1 MIPVNIEALK
11 RDMISSLAVQYPELG
26 TEGRRILSDAL
37 VGRRV
42 EKGGTILT
50 EGEVANSIMF
60 VGRGMVRQFYYK
72 NKKDVTEHFSYEGS
86 VLACLE
92 SLFTRQPSK
101 IIVEA
106 LELTVIFE
114 LKWDDIQRLVEISPE
129 MNRFYRKLL
138 ENALILSQQK
148 ADAWRFETAKSRYQR
163 MLKEY
168 PEVIKRAP
176 MLQIASYLLM
186 TPETLSRIRSEI

>member
-1 MIPVNIEALK
+1 
-11 RDMISSLAVQYPELG
+11 
-26 TEGRRILSDAL
+26 
-37 VGRRV
+37 
-42 EKGGTILT
+42 
-50 EGEVANSIMF
+50 
-60 VGRGMVRQFYYK
+60 
-72 NKKDVTEHFSYEGS
+72 
-86 VLACLE
+86 
-92 SLFTRQPSK
+92 
-101 IIVEA
+101 VEA

-148 ADAWRFETAKSRYQR
+148 ADAWRFETAKNRYQR

>member
-1 MIPVNIEALK
+1 
-11 RDMISSLAVQYPELG
+11 
-26 TEGRRILSDAL
+26 
-37 VGRRV
+37 
-42 EKGGTILT
+42 
-50 EGEVANSIMF
+50 
-60 VGRGMVRQFYYK
+60 
-72 NKKDVTEHFSYEGS
+72 
-86 VLACLE
+86 
-92 SLFTRQPSK
+92 
-101 IIVEA
+101 

-148 ADAWRFETAKSRYQR
+148 ADAWRFETAKNRYQR